1 MNLIELYIGEVT
13 RRLPEKNREDIALE
27 LRSTIED
34 MLPEDYT
41 AQDVKEVLAKLGN
54 PAILASGYKERPM
67 HLIGPRFYDLYI
79 DLLKLILPI
88 AILVS
93 LIAVAVTSIF
103 TMDGGTTITET
114 ITAIVGHA
122 ISASV
127 NAAIQVFFWLTIV
140 FALIERADHST
151 SQTPLTSKYQEWTPD
166 DLKETIHIPKEKRI
180 TKYQIAGSLIW
191 TAIWSV
197 FYFNADSW
205 VGVYRNGELI
215 TPTFNQEVLLSY
227 WLLVALV
234 IVLEIALSVYKW
246 REEQWIM
253 KLAVLNA
260 AVQVISTLVF
270 VIIFTDST
278 LFNDRFLNEMD
289 GIFGADFNLNWVIGA
304 VVLLVILIALSDIV
318 QGFQKARIQETKR
331 KI

>member
-41 AQDVKEVLAKLGN
+41 LHDVKEVLAKLGN

-88 AILVS
+88 AVLVS
-93 LIAVAVTSIF
+93 LIAVVITSIF
-103 TMDGGTTITET
+103 TADGGATITET
-114 ITAIVGHA
+114 ITAIVGNA

-140 FALIERADHST
+140 FAIIERADHST
-151 SQTPLTSKYQEWTPD
+151 SHTPLTSKYQEWTPD
-166 DLKETIHIPKEKRI
+166 DLKETIHIPKEKKI
-180 TKYQIAGSLIW
+180 TNYQIAGSLIW

-197 FYFNADSW
+197 FYFNADNW

-215 TPTFNQEVLLSY
+215 TPTFNQEVLVSY

-234 IVLEIALSVYKW
+234 IVLEIALSIYKW
-246 REEQWIM
+246 REEQWTVR
-253 KLAVLNA
+253 LAVLNA
-260 AVQVISTLVF
+260 AVQAISTVVF
-270 VIIFTDST
+270 VVIFTDAT
-278 LFNDRFLNEMD
+278 LFNERFLVEINA
-289 GIFGADFNLNWVIGA
+289 IFGADFNMNWVIGGIL
-304 VVLLVILIALSDIV
+304 LLVIVTALMDIV
-318 QGFQKARIQETKR
+318 QGFQKARIQEAKR

>member
-13 RRLPEKNREDIALE
+13 RRLPEKSREDIALE

-34 MLPEDYT
+34 MLPDDYT
-41 AQDVKEVLAKLGN
+41 VHDVKEVLAKLGN

-88 AILVS
+88 AVLVS
-93 LIAVAVTSIF
+93 LIAVLITSIF
-103 TMDGGTTITET
+103 TADGGGVLAET
-114 ITAIVGHA
+114 ITAIVGNA

-127 NAAIQVFFWLTIV
+127 NAAIQVLFWLTVV
-140 FALIERADHST
+140 FAIIERADHST
-151 SQTPLTSKYQEWTPD
+151 AQTPLMSKYQEWTPD

-215 TPTFNQEVLLSY
+215 MPTFNQEVLVSY

-234 IVLEIALSVYKW
+234 IVLEIALSVFKW
-246 REEQWIM
+246 REGQWTV

-260 AVQVISTLVF
+260 AVQAISTIVF
-270 VIIFTDST
+270 VIIFTDAT
-278 LFNDRFLNEMD
+278 LFNNRFLAEVNT
-289 GIFGADFNLNWVIGA
+289 IFDADLNMNWA
-304 VVLLVILIALSDIV
+304 VGSVLVLVIVFALVDIV
-318 QGFQKARIQETKR
+318 QGFQKARIQEAKR
-331 KI
+331 SI